1 MHPENMATDTTP
13 YVPGPDDID
22 ISPEK
27 NGGIYKVIVKPGE
40 GDETP
45 KKGDHVFVHYTGKL
59 LDGTKFDSSV
69 DRGEEFEFTLGKGM
83 NFILIFL
90 FLCPVL
96 SLLE

>member
-1 MHPENMATDTTP
+1 MSSEAENMETDPQSYT
-13 YVPGPDDID
+13 PGPDDID

-27 NGGIYKVIVKPGE
+27 NGGIYKTIVQPGE

-45 KKGDHVFVHYTGKL
+45 KNGDRVFVHYTGKL

-83 NFILIFL
+83 SGLLL
-90 FLCPVL
+90 FR
-96 SLLE
+96 LLF